1 MRSLKG
7 RLWLPWLRFTTRPS
21 DVAGRLTGSA
31 APVCYVIERDSRADA
46 TVLRRACLREKLP
59 RPGRRVLSAAT
70 GNVNAVL
77 PLARSVGTWRQRL
90 DRRPTPA
97 LQQLIA
103 QVLADPAFDVQLVT
117 VAIYWGRAPQKQNS
131 WLRLVLSED
140 WAVASSLRRA
150 LTLLFN
156 GRDTLVQF
164 GSGQS
169 LRALLAGD
177 APGKLA
183 ARRITRLLQAQFVQ
197 ARAAHIGPD
206 LSHRR
211 TIMTQ
216 VLRTRAVRSA
226 VAQDVRERKVSRRR
240 GLQDAQVL
248 FEEIAANY
256 SHAFVLLCERLFT
269 RLWTRIYDGVEFGH
283 AQTLRDVA
291 AGNEIIYVPCHRS
304 HIDYLLLSYAIYKQ
318 GFAIPHIAAGI
329 NLNLP
334 VVGRLLRKAGAFFIR
349 RSFRGNSLYTV
360 VFVKYLSVIMARGY
374 PIEYFI
380 EGGRSRTGRL
390 LVPKTGML
398 SMTVR
403 SFLRQPVRPVVFI
416 PVYFGYE
423 RIMEIDSYVGEL
435 SGKPKQK
442 ETFLG
447 LLRSLRKLRER
458 FGRVHVNLGEP
469 IHLSALLDAQEPAW
483 RLAAVDDQGR
493 APWVGAVVDTAAL
506 QIMRNI
512 NAAAAVTPINLL
524 AFALLAS
531 PLKVLREVDLQRQI
545 EVCLQLLQA
554 LPLSSRVTY
563 THLDA
568 AAIVAYGESMQAV
581 VRSASDVAG
590 DGDVV
595 RLDPAQAPVMNY
607 YRNNVLHLFALPS
620 LIACC
625 FVANPVMSTA
635 DIQRLAWRIYPYI
648 RGELFLDWSEEH
660 LPQRVSDTLAVL
672 TQLGLLEHDTAV
684 DQWRRPAA
692 ASAPAVQ
699 LSLLAQATLSIIE
712 RYYLPLA
719 LLLQAGS
726 GQITAA
732 VLQQR
737 CEQTAKQMVTLYGF
751 YAPEFFDR
759 SLHEAFVSLL
769 RRRGVLRAEGSGA
782 LHFDEGLQSIV
793 ADAQLVLSEPLRHS
807 ILQVTHSQTQ
817 S

>member
-1 MRSLKG
+1 M
-7 RLWLPWLRFTTRPS
+7 PWLRFTTRPD
-21 DVAGRLTGSA
+21 DVAARLAGQS
-31 APVCYVIERDSRADA
+31 APVCYVLERNSMADA
-46 TVLRRACLREKLP
+46 TVLRRACVAHKLP
-59 RPGRRVLSAAT
+59 RPGRRLLEGRGDSPI
-70 GNVNAVL
+70 AVL
-77 PLARSVGTWRQRL
+77 PLTRSVGGWRKRI
-90 DRRPTPA
+90 DRRPAPA
-97 LQQLIA
+97 LLQLIA
-103 QVLADPAFDVQLVT
+103 KVLADPNFDVQLVT
-117 VAIYWGRAPQKQNS
+117 VAIYWGRAPQKQDS

-140 WAVASSLRRA
+140 WAVAHGLRRI

-164 GSGQS
+164 GDGQS
-169 LRALLAGD
+169 LRALLAGES
-177 APGKLA
+177 AGKLA
-183 ARRITRLLQAQFVQ
+183 ARRICRQLQSQFVQ

-211 TIMTQ
+211 TIMAK
-216 VLRTRAVRSA
+216 VLRTRAVRAA
-226 VAQDVRERKVSRRR
+226 VAQEVRERKVSRRR
-240 GLQDAQVL
+240 ALRDAQTL

-256 SHAFVLLCERLFT
+256 SHAFVSLCERLFT
-269 RLWTRIYDGVEFGH
+269 RLWTRIYDGVEFAH
-283 AQTLRDVA
+283 AHTLREVA
-291 AGNEIIYVPCHRS
+291 SGNEIIYVPCHRS

-334 VVGRLLRKAGAFFIR
+334 VIGRLLRKAGAFFIR

-360 VFVKYLSVIMARGY
+360 VFVKYLSVIMSLGY
-374 PIEYFI
+374 PVEYFI

-403 SFLRQPVRPVVFI
+403 SFLRQPVRPVVFV

-447 LLRSLRKLRER
+447 LLLSLRKLRER

-469 IHLSALLDAQEPAW
+469 IHLNALLDAKEPGW
-483 RLAAVDDQGR
+483 RSAAVDDQGR
-493 APWVGAVVDTAAL
+493 APWVAAVVDEAAV

-524 AFALLAS
+524 ALALLAA
-531 PLKVLREVDLQRQI
+531 PLKVLREVDLQRHI
-545 EVCLQLLQA
+545 DVCLQLLRS
-554 LPLSSRVTY
+554 LPVSARVTC
-563 THLDA
+563 TQLDA
-568 AAIVAYGESMQAV
+568 AGVVAYGEGMQAV
-581 VRSASDVAG
+581 LRSASELPG

-595 RLDPAQAPVMNY
+595 RLDPAHAPVMTY

-625 FVANPVMSTA
+625 FVANPIMSTT

-648 RGELFLDWSEEH
+648 RSELFLDWREDQV
-660 LPQRVSDTLAVL
+660 PQRVDETLAML
-672 TQLGLLEHDTAV
+672 AQLGLLEHDAAA
-684 DQWRRPAA
+684 DQWRRPTAA
-692 ASAPAVQ
+692 QPEAVQ

-726 GQITAA
+726 GQISAST
-732 VLQQR
+732 LQQR

-769 RRRGVLRAEGSGA
+769 RRRGVLQVDGNGMLQFDQG
-782 LHFDEGLQSIV
+782 LHGIV
-793 ADAQLVLSEPLRHS
+793 EDAQWVLSEPLRHS
-807 ILQVTHSQTQ
+807 ILQVKHG
-817 S
+817 